1 MSLATDPKTT
11 EIQKCPFSGAA
22 IAGEEALIP
31 APVTAPG
38 IGPDPGLETD
48 PGVFYDPLS
57 YAAYD
62 HPYELYKI
70 LRDKAP
76 VYYNERRNLY
86 VVSRYTDVQA
96 GLRNHEQ
103 LSSALG
109 NDMDGTH
116 ASYGAGN
123 LIMVDAPRHTS
134 LRSAVRRVF
143 IGREILSKED
153 GIRELARHLITKLR
167 ENGGGDFATEVALP
181 LAIGAATKMMGMAV
195 EDSGMLQEHLLRSM
209 VRTVGEFGVPDD
221 AAVSNQEAE
230 EHIAEVFGKRSEQVE
245 AGGTA
250 TGSDA
255 ITQII
260 LGMHAGKVEPDE
272 QVGLAHLILSAAID
286 APAALLTNLVATL
299 DKFPAFQLRLA
310 EDPAA
315 IPAFVEETLRFDTP
329 GQNLCRQTTAEI
341 TIAGVTIPADSRVMF
356 LLGSANRDD
365 RVFRNP
371 DFFDISRE
379 LTPENRIMTFGDGVH
394 ACLGAPLAR
403 LAGRVLLET
412 LLEGPEIRVVGLPER
427 WAKQM
432 VRGFAKLP
440 VKFVD

>member
-1 MSLATDPKTT
+1 MSLATDPNTAN
-11 EIQKCPFSGAA
+11 IQQCPFSGAA
-22 IAGEEALIP
+22 PAGEEAP
-31 APVTAPG
+31 MPDPVAAPG
-38 IGPDPGLETD
+38 MAPKPALATD

-76 VYYNERRNLY
+76 VYYNERRDLY
-86 VVSRYTDVQA
+86 VVSRYTDVQE
-96 GLRNHEQ
+96 GLRNHGQ

-143 IGREILSKED
+143 VGREILSKED
-153 GIRELARHLITKLR
+153 GIRELARHLITELR
-167 ENGGGDFATEVALP
+167 ANGGGDFAAEVALP
-181 LAIGAATKMMGMAV
+181 LAIGAATKMIGMAV

-230 EHIAEVFGKRSEQVE
+230 EHLADVFGKRSEEVE

-286 APAALLTNLVATL
+286 APPPSSPTSWQPSTSSRRSSAALRRTRPPSRPLWRRHSAS
-299 DKFPAFQLRLA
+299 
-310 EDPAA
+310 
-315 IPAFVEETLRFDTP
+315 TP
-329 GQNLCRQTTAEI
+329 RPEPL
-341 TIAGVTIPADSRVMF
+341 PADHR
-356 LLGSANRDD
+356 RDHHRRRD
-365 RVFRNP
+365 HTGRLP
-371 DFFDISRE
+371 
-379 LTPENRIMTFGDGVH
+379 GDV
-394 ACLGAPLAR
+394 P
-403 LAGRVLLET
+403 AGLRQP
-412 LLEGPEIRVVGLPER
+412 GRKGLPEP
-427 WAKQM
+427 
-432 VRGFAKLP
+432 GLL
-440 VKFVD
+440 